1 MRWFHLT
8 VIAVFVIA
16 TLIFAVQ
23 NLETVTV
30 SFLGFSAR
38 APLAVLAIVAY
49 LLGMATGGSLFSLL
63 KRSFERSR
71 RHDGPPA
78 DGTPH

>member
-8 VIAVFVIA
+8 VIVVFVIA

-23 NLETVTV
+23 NLQSVTI
-30 SFLGFSAR
+30 SFLGFSAS
-38 APLAVLAIVAY
+38 APLAVLAVMAY

-63 KRSFERSR
+63 KRSFEGSR
-71 RHDGPPA
+71 RHPGPHNQA
-78 DGTPH
+78 